1 MNKSYIATAIAIR
14 DLKCYS
20 LNTIND
26 RILLQKKI
34 YLAQEAGVP
43 LGYGYSWYIHGP
55 YSPDLTAVAYQ
66 IIPEGD
72 TSIEE
77 MHFKEPYASMLE
89 KVNRLESVIGEENLE
104 LSIVQWYE
112 LVASIAYWYKR
123 GIVEK
128 KKSISKI
135 RETKPQFSE
144 GQISIGYD
152 AYIDFNKSE

>member
-66 IIPEGD
+66 IIPEGN